1 MNDTSQGRAGKS
13 IILLLLI
20 LVVYAWLAWKYVLIG
35 RLNADEGF
43 YCLAAKKAIA
53 GQVPYRDFAYSQ
65 MPALPYVNGLV
76 MKIVGFGYLQQRI
89 VNAAWGL
96 ATLAAVFCLGLCT
109 AGRYAGLVAAWVTA
123 TSLFWVHFVCMGKTY
138 AATGF
143 FLMLA
148 TLGICIP
155 WSYYRK
161 VLLFT
166 AAGVLAIGCRLTA
179 APAVGVLGV
188 FLILQGRGT
197 RDRIIAAVLP
207 AAACLALFLPFFLAD
222 PENFIFWNVEYHA
235 GTWVDRRGW
244 DAISEH
250 LWLAPGVLVLMLAGT
265 VGAIAKFRQV
275 NSRQWAVLLA
285 GIVGIATQ
293 LSLRSPYGENSV
305 PYVALGA
312 VGAAAILTRWG
323 WFKRFRAIVLM
334 LPLLAWPGPKP
345 VTEPFILKSL
355 LNSAKFVEG
364 YTSPDKLV
372 LTPYPIVA
380 IEANREVFEGME
392 MGKFALTSEMPE
404 ERARRLHLV
413 TPRMLTELAR
423 SGRAAAVVLRSYRSV
438 WNFGYSV
445 PSLRPTNKEELNLFW
460 QAVKQ
465 RYRIAFTQFPF
476 VVALRSGPTK

>member
-1 MNDTSQGRAGKS
+1 MKS
-13 IILLLLI
+13 LSEKRVGEVALVLLLVLG
-20 LVVYAWLAWKYVLIG
+20 VYAWLARKYVLIG

-43 YCLAAKKAIA
+43 YCLAAKKALA

-65 MPALPYVNGLV
+65 MPVLPYVNGLI
-76 MKIVGFGYLQQRI
+76 MKIVGFGYLHQRI
-89 VNAAWGL
+89 VNATWGL
-96 ATLAAVFCLGLCT
+96 ATLAAVFCLGLCI
-109 AGRYAGLVAAWVTA
+109 AGRYAGLVAAWLTA
-123 TSLFWVHFVCMGKTY
+123 TSLYWVHFVCMGKTY

-148 TLGICIP
+148 ALGICVP

-161 VLLFT
+161 VLFFT

-197 RDRIIAAVLP
+197 RDRIIAAALP

-235 GTWVDRRGW
+235 GSWSAPRVW
-244 DAISEH
+244 EAIGEH

-275 NSRQWAVLLA
+275 NRLQWGVLLA

-293 LSLRSPYGENSV
+293 LSLRSPYRENSV

-312 VGAAAILTRWG
+312 IAAAAILTRWG
-323 WFKRFRAIVLM
+323 WFKRFRAIVLV

-355 LNSAKFVEG
+355 LDSAKFVEDH
-364 YTSPDKLV
+364 TSPDERV

-380 IEANREVFEGME
+380 IEANREVFDGLE
-392 MGKFALTSEMPE
+392 MGKFALTCEMPE

-413 TPRMLTELAR
+413 TPRTLTELAR
-423 SGRAAAVVLRSYRSV
+423 SARTVAVVLRSYRSA

-445 PSLRPTNKEELNLFW
+445 PGLRVANEREMNLFW
-460 QAVKQ
+460 QAVEQ

-476 VVALRSGPTK
+476 VVALRKG